1 MPLKLGDKTIN
12 IPFSKVYLGNALK
25 YQNIR
30 IIPFTTTLFPTAWT
44 EITSTEYTGVNDYGN
59 WIITSESS
67 SSSLYQ
73 AFDLDTST
81 LWAASKK
88 DDNVIIECPCSIQPT
103 SFYIKHANLK
113 DTSKIQGYN
122 EISGAWEDLC
132 SLTISGT
139 FNSAKITE
147 ENLNITTNNFYSKFK
162 IYCYGYTNT
171 SSLRPK
177 LYEFQI
183 TSGEIKI

>member
-12 IPFSKVYLGNALK
+12 IPFSKVYLGNVLK
-25 YQNIR
+25 YQKTR
-30 IIPFTTTLFPTAWT
+30 IIPFSVCPFPTSWEMETNLKGAG
-44 EITSTEYTGVNDYGN
+44 INDYGN
-59 WIITSESS
+59 WTITSESS

-81 LWAASKK
+81 LWAASQR

-132 SLTISGT
+132 SLTISGS

-171 SSLRPK
+171 SSLRPR

-183 TSGEIKI
+183 TSGLIKI

>member
-12 IPFSKVYLGNALK
+12 IPFSKVYLGSVLK
-25 YQNIR
+25 YQKIKNVYFNAC
-30 IIPFTTTLFPTAWT
+30 PFPTSWQT
-44 EITSTEYTGVNDYGN
+44 NTGVNDYGN

-81 LWAASKK
+81 LWAASKRE
-88 DDNVIIECPCSIQPT
+88 DNVIIECPCSIQPT

-122 EISGAWEDLC
+122 AISGAWEDLC
-132 SLTISGT
+132 SLTISGA

-147 ENLNITTNNFYSKFK
+147 ENLNIATNNFYSKFK

-183 TSGEIKI
+183 TSGLIKI